1 MKLLRARSGFLGS
14 IRWGSIHWGSI
25 NWSLPVSYAA
35 VSAIAAVA
43 LGAVLMITLAG
54 YYRNQEKD
62 YLRTNGLTIASN
74 ASTLIGTGLPLET
87 IESQLLSL
95 AFLTQTRLRYINQFG
110 MVLVDT
116 GDPRELGDTATISL
130 GLSSEGFSQ
139 EFSQAVEDSVTTRGY
154 QSVIEVG
161 GRQSTVRVSESIRVS
176 GPDGLDLTDDVLS
189 EVSDLVT
196 GDLGDSTLVS
206 AVPGSGGQF
215 GFDLGPGDPGG
226 PRSNQVAIVPLIGPS
241 GDLGTIELSMGPAVG
256 SEVLTTVAWGW
267 AISGAVAVLLAA
279 TAGWWVSRRLASSIV
294 GLSDA
299 TSRMAGG
306 DLSVRASV
314 SRRDEIGELGDQFNL
329 MAGRL
334 EETVSTLKTFVADA
348 AHELNTPLTS
358 LKADLELARREI
370 DQAGQGPGE
379 AGRVSALVARAS
391 GQIARLESIS
401 SGLLDLSRI
410 EAAGQEAVGAVDMAD
425 IIKTIEVDFASRADQ
440 AGPTLRTS
448 IDSGQPVT
456 VLGRASELRMAVS
469 NLVDNAIKFTPSD
482 GSIDI
487 ELRLDGDDAVITVSD
502 TGIGVPSADM
512 PNAFLRFSRGRN
524 TAALPGS
531 GLGLA
536 IVKAV
541 AEGHDGEVSL
551 ESRAPSPA
559 SAPSPGST
567 GGTRVTLRLPRRLP
581 RDWQSP

>member
-1 MKLLRARSGFLGS
+1 MKLIRARSSISGS
-14 IRWGSIHWGSI
+14 IR
-25 NWSLPVSYAA
+25 WSLPVSYAA
-35 VSAIAAVA
+35 VSVIAAVA

-74 ASTLIGTGLPLET
+74 ASTLIGSGLPLEA

-110 MVLVDT
+110 VVLVDT

-130 GLSSEGFSQ
+130 GLSSEGFTQ
-139 EFSQAVEDSVTTRGY
+139 EFSQAVQDGVTTRGY

-161 GRQSTVRVSESIRVS
+161 GQQSTVKVSESIRVS
-176 GPDGLDLTDDVLS
+176 GPDGLDLPDDFVGDL
-189 EVSDLVT
+189 SDLAT
-196 GDLGDSTLVS
+196 GDLADSTLVS

-215 GFDLGPGDPGG
+215 GFDLGSGTRGG
-226 PRSNQVAIVPLIGPS
+226 PRSGQVAVVPLVGPS
-241 GDLGTIELSMGPAVG
+241 GGLGPIELSMGPAVG

-279 TAGWWVSRRLASSIV
+279 IAGWWVSRRLASSIV

-370 DQAGQGPGE
+370 EQGSERTGD
-379 AGRVSALVARAS
+379 AGRVSALVGRAGS
-391 GQIARLESIS
+391 QIARLESIS

-410 EAAGQEAVGAVDMAD
+410 EAAGEETVAPVDLAD
-425 IIKTIEVDFASRADQ
+425 VIKTIEVDFASRADQ
-440 AGPTLRTS
+440 AGLSLSTS
-448 IDSGQPVT
+448 VATQHQPIA
-456 VLGRASELRMAVS
+456 VLGRAPELRMAVS
-469 NLVDNAIKFTPSD
+469 NLVDNAIKFTPGD
-482 GSIDI
+482 GSIQIDLTI
-487 ELRLDGDDAVITVSD
+487 DGDDAVITVSD
-502 TGIGVPSADM
+502 TGIGVPSADV
-512 PNAFLRFSRGRN
+512 PNAFMRFSRGRN
-524 TAALPGS
+524 TATLPGS

-536 IVKAV
+536 IVKAI
-541 AEGHDGEVSL
+541 AEGHDGQVSL
-551 ESRAPSPA
+551 ESNSPT
-559 SAPSPGST
+559 GST
-567 GGTRVTLRLPRRLP
+567 GAGNRGAGLTRGTRVTLRLPRRLSGEG
-581 RDWQSP
+581 QSP

>member
-1 MKLLRARSGFLGS
+1 MARSPKWGS
-14 IRWGSIHWGSI
+14 IRV
-25 NWSLPVSYAA
+25 SLPVSYVA
-35 VSAIAAVA
+35 VSVIAAVA

-54 YYRNQEKD
+54 YYRNQESD

-74 ASTLIGTGLPLET
+74 ASTLIETGLPLEA

-95 AFLTQTRLRYINQFG
+95 AFLTQTRLRYVNQFG
-110 MVLVDT
+110 VVLVDT

-130 GLSSEGFSQ
+130 GLSTEGFSQ
-139 EFSQAVEDSVTTRGY
+139 EFSQAVEDGVTTRGY

-161 GRQSTVRVSESIRVS
+161 GRQSTVKVKESIRVS
-176 GPDGLDLTDDVLS
+176 GSDGSDLTGDILGDASGLAS
-189 EVSDLVT
+189 

-206 AVPGSGGQF
+206 SVPGSGGQF
-215 GFDLGPGDPGG
+215 GFDLGSGAPGG
-226 PRSNQVAIVPLIGPS
+226 PRSGQVAIVPLTGLA
-241 GDLGTIELSMGPAVG
+241 GNLGTIELSMGPAVG

-279 TAGWWVSRRLASSIV
+279 IAGWWVSRRLASSIV

-358 LKADLELARREI
+358 LKADLELAGREI
-370 DQAGQGPGE
+370 EQTAQAGQGPDDSS
-379 AGRVSALVARAS
+379 RVSALIGRAS

-410 EAAGQEAVGAVDMAD
+410 EAAGEEAVEPVELAPLIVG
-425 IIKTIEVDFASRADQ
+425 IESDFASRADQ
-440 AGPTLRTS
+440 AGLTLSTS
-448 IDSGQPVT
+448 IDRSHQPIA
-456 VLGRASELRMAVS
+456 VLGRAPELRMAVS
-469 NLVDNAIKFTPSD
+469 NLVDNAIKFTPGD
-482 GSIDI
+482 GSIQIDLAI
-487 ELRLDGDDAVITVSD
+487 DGDDAVITVTD
-502 TGIGVPSADM
+502 TGIGVPSTDL

-524 TAALPGS
+524 TATLPGS

-541 AEGHDGEVSL
+541 AEGHDGGVSL
-551 ESRAPSPA
+551 ESGSPIGN
-559 SAPSPGST
+559 PIG
-567 GGTRVTLRLPRRLP
+567 GDGGGNKGTRVTLRLPR
-581 RDWQSP
+581 QF